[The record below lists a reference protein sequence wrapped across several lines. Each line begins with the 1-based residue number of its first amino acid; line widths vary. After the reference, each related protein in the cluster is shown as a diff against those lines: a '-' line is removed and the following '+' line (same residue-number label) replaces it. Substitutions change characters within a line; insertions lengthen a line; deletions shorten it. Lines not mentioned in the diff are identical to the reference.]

1 MQKLRERKDCE
12 REKSIDTHEMRL
24 LRELAENGITA
35 GEIDNGKVRVKR
47 ERETKRGRMIKRL
60 ER

>member
-35 GEIDNGKVRVKR
+35 GGDRQWESESEERKRDRKR
-47 ERETKRGRMIKRL
+47 E
-60 ER
+60 